1 MVNKIHEYSKNVIKK
16 KFKFPLFFYEIKD
29 KIITITSNQN
39 FSDVVL
45 LCFAF
50 LIDAIVFKFYPVV
63 LIIVFLI
70 VLGWLTLK
78 NAFLGL
84 IALVLFIFPTM
95 MYQVPGLA
103 WIMLFA
109 ISIVFFTGYQHYR
122 TITFIFILVMLAF
135 SSIGFILEIPMYI
148 IAILMVGYKRA
159 IIMTI
164 AAVLIIVALGGAMGM
179 VNRGYIFTG
188 PNLNSSASNN
198 LTTPNKPGP
207 TLFNFETAAS
217 VAVVGFGNPNAAFNI
232 STTIT
237 DLFKAL
243 FQNYYYLLQLV
254 ILIFIAFGI
263 DMFAFNNRSKLNGM
277 EASFFGILYPLSF
290 IALSAMNN
298 MLKFS
303 AIISL
308 ISFVLAPLILYVFAV
323 YDINIVKVLEIRKQ
337 DLKLKFGEAFE
348 ELEIGKTNERLE
360 DVANYDTVKAEL
372 KDAILGPIEERG
384 ISRAYNV
391 EPSKGIVFFGP
402 PGTGKTMIMRALSNE
417 IHAGFYYVKA
427 SNLISSY
434 PGETE
439 KKISQIFSI
448 ARKHAPCILFFDEID
463 NIGMARENDIDE
475 IHRQALTQLLI
486 ELDGFQKVTNV
497 VVVGAT
503 NIPEVLDPALLRPG
517 RFDKLIYMPL
527 PEASARKL
535 IFKMYLSKLPIS
547 NDIDL
552 DVLVKKTERF
562 SGADI
567 RNVCESVAQMI
578 AQRASKGHV
587 ILEITQKNITEVL
600 AAIKPSTSLADIDK
614 YDKFK
619 LMFERTVYG
628 ITKEEEKNII
638 PVIGLDDV
646 KKAVEESI
654 EIPIKYPD
662 MVKKYGIKPVNG
674 ILLFGPPG
682 NGKTMMLRQ
691 ISKTIKDATMIE
703 LDTASILKM
712 GSEEALEKIKE
723 EFNLARENAPSI
735 IFIDEID
742 GVFPK
747 RDVSSSQEFIQMTS
761 ELLKQID
768 GIKSFSNIVIVAATN
783 RPDALDPALLRPG
796 RFDKLVF
803 VKPPEINERIELF
816 KQNLANINL
825 MDNVDFNQIGK
836 ETKGFTGADIANV
849 CRQIKINAL
858 KINISKK
865 QEISISMNDIETI
878 IKKIRPSAP
887 EIVVSQY
894 LSFLSKYG
902 ER

>member
-188 PNLNSSASNN
+188 PNLNSTASNN

-207 TLFNFETAAS
+207 TLFNFETATS
-217 VAVVGFGNPNAAFNI
+217 LAVVGFGNPNAAFNI
-232 STTIT
+232 STTVT

-254 ILIFIAFGI
+254 ILIFVAFGI

-527 PEASARKL
+527 PEPSARKL

-768 GIKSFSNIVIVAATN
+768 GIKSFSNIVIIAATN